1 MALDVGAKTIGTA
14 FSDETESI
22 AFPGQTIIRQ
32 EGRKRDMAAL
42 RQLIAEREVREI
54 VVGLPLMMD
63 GSHGIQTEKIEDFVV
78 MLRDSVR
85 IPILLQDERL
95 STSEAER
102 VLIAG
107 NQKRDQRKQTID
119 SLAACLLLQTHL
131 DRRAEQKNADVS
143 TAVPH
148 FAETANASATSGMQH
163 DDDDYSEDTLSSGIH
178 ETPASEA
185 DHKILEETN
194 KETNTA

>member
-1 MALDVGAKTIGTA
+1 MPRIMALDVGAKTIGTA

-32 EGRKRDMAAL
+32 EGRKRDMVAL
-42 RQLIAEREVREI
+42 RQLIVDREVREI

-63 GSHGIQTEKIEDFVV
+63 GSHGIQTEKIEAFVA

-131 DRRAEQKNADVS
+131 DRRAAQKNSDLQ
-143 TAVPH
+143 TAAPH
-148 FAETANASATSGMQH
+148 FAETDDASAASGMQ
-163 DDDDYSEDTLSSGIH
+163 DAEEDCSEETHSSGNH
-178 ETPASEA
+178 EIPDSQANITTSQ
-185 DHKILEETN
+185 ETD
-194 KETNTA
+194 TA